1 MILLISVILQVVI
14 LLLMS
19 GYVFCLLLAKHGMM
33 LKVSFI
39 YLIVLIDLCPKK
51 EQIDQI
57 QVLLISQMRRY
68 REELEIAHY
77 LVQKEI
83 NIVRRKRYEDC
94 AISKS
99 GKTINV
105 LIRI

>member
-1 MILLISVILQVVI
+1 MPSYIGL
-14 LLLMS
+14 
-19 GYVFCLLLAKHGMM
+19 G
-33 LKVSFI
+33 LKIVSRLYI
-39 YLIVLIDLCPKK
+39 KK

-57 QVLLISQMRRY
+57 QVLLISQMRKY

-99 GKTINV
+99 GKTINI